1 VNADCGFGI
10 FRSDIRNGRIS
21 LRRGATGLLG
31 FSLLSLF
38 ILQIS
43 PPVSKKLGKKTA
55 APVRTTMRL
64 DPELKAALDK
74 AAADDK
80 RNATPMTTKI
90 LSDWLK
96 ERGYLK

>member
-1 VNADCGFGI
+1 M
-10 FRSDIRNGRIS
+10 S
-21 LRRGATGLLG
+21 RGEINMP
-31 FSLLSLF
+31 SKK
-38 ILQIS
+38 
-43 PPVSKKLGKKTA
+43 PVSKAA

-64 DPELKAALDK
+64 EPELKAALDK

-80 RNATPMTTKI
+80 RNATSMTTKI